1 MAKLELKKMKN
12 TNLTSKEAQLSRLLQ
27 MLGILSREQRLNK
40 DELLN
45 KFNIDVR
52 TFQRDIKKIKEEC
65 NLDIT
70 RSKDGFYYLN
80 HGLEADGSL
89 SFNDIKLFAKNSG
102 FGDIYP
108 NLDDETIT
116 DALNIDFSK
125 FYSINNQAGKNQKEL
140 SAIFDDLRKAIKE
153 HLELNF
159 YYDGKERLVKP
170 YRLDFVDGI
179 WYLLGDEKTKLK
191 SFSLLKIKKY
201 QILGGFEPSRIFLR
215 RIKENDLEWI
225 SQNIKIARIL
235 VLPKA
240 REYFERKNIFKSFKI
255 LKDDNNGILL
265 EVNFAFDDEL
275 LNVVKAW
282 IPYIKII
289 EPQELNAK
297 LKNSLLE
304 YANSI

>member
-1 MAKLELKKMKN
+1 MKSIN
-12 TNLTSKEAQLSRLLQ
+12 TETREAQFPRLLQ
-27 MLGILSREQRLNK
+27 ILGILSKEQRLNR
-40 DELLN
+40 DELLGR
-45 KFNIDVR
+45 FGIDIR

-80 HGLEADGSL
+80 RGLEADGSL

-102 FGDIYP
+102 LGDLYP

-201 QILGGFEPSRIFLR
+201 QILGGFEPSRIFLH

-265 EVNFAFDDEL
+265 EVRFAFDDEL

>member
-1 MAKLELKKMKN
+1 MKKSN
-12 TNLTSKEAQLSRLLQ
+12 TTNKEAQLSRLLQ

-80 HGLEADGSL
+80 HGLEADSTL
-89 SFNDIKLFAKNSG
+89 SFDDIKLFAKNSG

-108 NLDDETIT
+108 SLDDETIT
-116 DALNIDFSK
+116 DGLNADFGK

-179 WYLLGDEKTKLK
+179 WYLLGDEKTKFK
-191 SFSLLKIKKY
+191 SFSLLKIKKC
-201 QILGGFEPSRIFLR
+201 QFLGGFEPSRIFLR

-265 EVNFAFDDEL
+265 EVRFAFDDEL

>member
-1 MAKLELKKMKN
+1 MKN

-70 RSKDGFYYLN
+70 RSKDVFYYLN
-80 HGLEADGSL
+80 RGLEADGSL

-102 FGDIYP
+102 LGDLYP

-201 QILGGFEPSRIFLR
+201 QILGGFEPSRIFLH

-265 EVNFAFDDEL
+265 EVRFAFDDEL

>member
-1 MAKLELKKMKN
+1 MKSIN
-12 TNLTSKEAQLSRLLQ
+12 TETKEAQFPRLLQ
-27 MLGILSREQRLNK
+27 ILGILSKEQRLNR
-40 DELLN
+40 DELLGR
-45 KFNIDVR
+45 FGIDIR

-80 HGLEADGSL
+80 RGLEADGSL

-108 NLDDETIT
+108 SLDDETIT

-225 SQNIKIARIL
+225 SQNIKITRIL
-235 VLPKA
+235 ILPKA

-265 EVNFAFDDEL
+265 EVRFAFDDEL

>member
-1 MAKLELKKMKN
+1 MKN
-12 TNLTSKEAQLSRLLQ
+12 IKTIDKEAQFPRLLQ
-27 MLGILSREQRLNK
+27 ILGILSKEQRLNR
-40 DELLN
+40 DELLGR
-45 KFNIDVR
+45 FGIDIR
-52 TFQRDIKKIKEEC
+52 TFQRDIKKIKDEC

-70 RSKDGFYYLN
+70 RGKDGFYYLN
-80 HGLEADGSL
+80 RGLEADGAL
-89 SFNDIKLFAKNSG
+89 SFDDIKLFAKNSG

-108 NLDDETIT
+108 SLDDETIT
-116 DALNIDFSK
+116 DALNTDFSK
-125 FYSINNQAGKNQKEL
+125 FYAMSSQTGKNQKEL
-140 SAIFDDLRKAIKE
+140 SVIFDDLRTAIKE

-225 SQNIKIARIL
+225 SQNIKTARIL
-235 VLPKA
+235 VSPKA

-265 EVNFAFDDEL
+265 EVRFTFDDEL

>member
-1 MAKLELKKMKN
+1 MKSIN
-12 TNLTSKEAQLSRLLQ
+12 TETKEAQFPRLLQ
-27 MLGILSREQRLNK
+27 ILGILSKEQRLNR
-40 DELLN
+40 DELLGR
-45 KFNIDVR
+45 FGIDIR

-80 HGLEADGSL
+80 RGLEADGSL

-235 VLPKA
+235 ILPKA

-265 EVNFAFDDEL
+265 EVRFAFDDEL

>member
-1 MAKLELKKMKN
+1 MKN
-12 TNLTSKEAQLSRLLQ
+12 IKTIDKEAQFPRLLQ
-27 MLGILSREQRLNK
+27 ILGILSKEQRLNR
-40 DELLN
+40 DELLGR
-45 KFNIDVR
+45 FGIDIR

-80 HGLEADGSL
+80 RGLEADGSL

-102 FGDIYP
+102 LGDLYP

-153 HLELNF
+153 HLELIF

-201 QILGGFEPSRIFLR
+201 QILGGFEPSRIFLH

-265 EVNFAFDDEL
+265 EVRFAFDDEL

>member
-1 MAKLELKKMKN
+1 MKN

-27 MLGILSREQRLNK
+27 ILGILSREQRLNK

-52 TFQRDIKKIKEEC
+52 TFQRDIKKIKDEC

-70 RSKDGFYYLN
+70 RGKDGFYYLN
-80 HGLEADGSL
+80 RGLEADGSL

-102 FGDIYP
+102 LGDLYP

-201 QILGGFEPSRIFLR
+201 QILGGFEPSRIFLH

>member
-1 MAKLELKKMKN
+1 MKN
-12 TNLTSKEAQLSRLLQ
+12 IKTIDKEAQFPRLLQ
-27 MLGILSREQRLNK
+27 ILGILSKEQRLNR
-40 DELLN
+40 DELLGR
-45 KFNIDVR
+45 FGIDIR

-80 HGLEADGSL
+80 RGLEADGAL
-89 SFNDIKLFAKNSG
+89 SFDDIKLFAKNSG

-108 NLDDETIT
+108 SLDDETIA
-116 DALNIDFSK
+116 DGLNAGFGK
-125 FYSINNQAGKNQKEL
+125 FYSINSQTGKNQKEL

-159 YYDGKERLVKP
+159 YYDGKKRLVKP

-179 WYLLGDEKTKLK
+179 WYLLGDEKSKLK

-235 VLPKA
+235 ILPKA

-255 LKDDNNGILL
+255 LKDDKNGILL
-265 EVNFAFDDEL
+265 EVRFAFDDEL

-289 EPQELNAK
+289 EPKELNTK

>member
-1 MAKLELKKMKN
+1 MKSIN
-12 TNLTSKEAQLSRLLQ
+12 TETKEAQFPRLLQ
-27 MLGILSREQRLNK
+27 ILGILSKEQRLNR
-40 DELLN
+40 DELLGR
-45 KFNIDVR
+45 FGIDIR

-80 HGLEADGSL
+80 RGLEADGSL

-265 EVNFAFDDEL
+265 EVRFAFDDEL

>member
-1 MAKLELKKMKN
+1 MKKSN
-12 TNLTSKEAQLSRLLQ
+12 TTNKEAQLSRLLQ

-65 NLDIT
+65 NLDIM
-70 RSKDGFYYLN
+70 RGKDGFYYLN
-80 HGLEADGSL
+80 RGLEADGSL

-108 NLDDETIT
+108 SLDDETIT
-116 DALNIDFSK
+116 DALNTDFSK
-125 FYSINNQAGKNQKEL
+125 FYAMSSQTGKNQKEL
-140 SAIFDDLRKAIKE
+140 SVIFDDLRTAIKE

-235 VLPKA
+235 ILPKA

-265 EVNFAFDDEL
+265 EVRFAFDDEL

>member
-1 MAKLELKKMKN
+1 MKN
-12 TNLTSKEAQLSRLLQ
+12 IKTIDKEAQFPRLLQ
-27 MLGILSREQRLNK
+27 ILGILSKEQRLNR
-40 DELLN
+40 DELLR
-45 KFNIDVR
+45 KFGIDIR
-52 TFQRDIKKIKEEC
+52 TFQRDIKKIKDEC

-70 RSKDGFYYLN
+70 RGKDGFYYLN
-80 HGLEADGSL
+80 RGLEADGAL
-89 SFNDIKLFAKNSG
+89 SFDDIKLFAKNSG

-108 NLDDETIT
+108 SLDDETIT
-116 DALNIDFSK
+116 DALNTDFSK
-125 FYSINNQAGKNQKEL
+125 FYAMSSQTGKNQKEL
-140 SAIFDDLRKAIKE
+140 SVIFDDLRTAIKE

-225 SQNIKIARIL
+225 SQNIKTARIL
-235 VLPKA
+235 VSPKA

-265 EVNFAFDDEL
+265 EVRFTFDDEL

>member
-1 MAKLELKKMKN
+1 MI
-12 TNLTSKEAQLSRLLQ
+12 TKEAQFPRLLQ
-27 MLGILSREQRLNK
+27 ILGILSKEQRLNR
-40 DELLN
+40 DELLGR
-45 KFNIDVR
+45 FGIDIR

-65 NLDIT
+65 NLDIM
-70 RSKDGFYYLN
+70 RGKDGFYYLN
-80 HGLEADGSL
+80 RGLEADGSL

-108 NLDDETIT
+108 SLDDETIT
-116 DALNIDFSK
+116 DALNTDFSK
-125 FYSINNQAGKNQKEL
+125 FYAMRSQTGKNQKEL
-140 SAIFDDLRKAIKE
+140 SAIFDDLRTAIKE

-170 YRLDFVDGI
+170 YRLDFIDGI

-191 SFSLLKIKKY
+191 SFSLLKIKKC
-201 QILGGFEPSRIFLR
+201 QFLGGFEPSRIFLR

-265 EVNFAFDDEL
+265 EVRFAFDDEL

>member
-1 MAKLELKKMKN
+1 MNNITAKE
-12 TNLTSKEAQLSRLLQ
+12 TQLSRLLQ
-27 MLGILSREQRLNK
+27 MLGILSREKRLNR

-52 TFQRDIKKIKEEC
+52 TFQRDIKKIKDEC

-70 RSKDGFYYLN
+70 RGKDGFYYLN
-80 HGLEADGSL
+80 RGLEADGAL
-89 SFNDIKLFAKNSG
+89 SFDDIKIFAKNSG

-108 NLDDETIT
+108 SLDDETIT
-116 DALNIDFSK
+116 DALNTDFSK
-125 FYSINNQAGKNQKEL
+125 FYAINSQTSKNQKEL
-140 SAIFDDLRKAIKE
+140 SAIFDDLRNAIKE

-191 SFSLLKIKKY
+191 SFSLLKIKNY

-215 RIKENDLEWI
+215 RIKKNDLEWI
-225 SQNIKIARIL
+225 SQNIKTARIL

-240 REYFERKNIFKSFKI
+240 REYFERKNLFKSFKI
-255 LKDDNNGILL
+255 LKDDDNGILL
-265 EVNFAFDDEL
+265 EVRFTFDDEL
-275 LNVVKAW
+275 LNVVKSW
-282 IPYIKII
+282 IPYIKIV
-289 EPQELNAK
+289 EPQELNAE

>member
-1 MAKLELKKMKN
+1 MKN
-12 TNLTSKEAQLSRLLQ
+12 IKTIDKEAQFPRLLQ
-27 MLGILSREQRLNK
+27 ILGILSKEQRLNR
-40 DELLN
+40 DELLGR
-45 KFNIDVR
+45 FGIDIR

-80 HGLEADGSL
+80 RGLEADGSL

-102 FGDIYP
+102 FVDIYP

-265 EVNFAFDDEL
+265 EVRFAFDDEL

-289 EPQELNAK
+289 EPKELDIK
-297 LKNSLLE
+297 LKDILKNYIKDSGKCCV
-304 YANSI
+304 Y

>member
-1 MAKLELKKMKN
+1 MKSIN
-12 TNLTSKEAQLSRLLQ
+12 TETKEAQFPRLLQ
-27 MLGILSREQRLNK
+27 ILGILSKEQRLNR
-40 DELLN
+40 DELLGR
-45 KFNIDVR
+45 FGIDIR

-80 HGLEADGSL
+80 RGLEADGSL

-201 QILGGFEPSRIFLR
+201 QILGGFEPSRIFLH

-235 VLPKA
+235 VLPKE

-265 EVNFAFDDEL
+265 EVRFAFDDEL

>member
-1 MAKLELKKMKN
+1 MKSIN
-12 TNLTSKEAQLSRLLQ
+12 TETKEAQFPRLLQ
-27 MLGILSREQRLNK
+27 ILGILSKEQRLNR
-40 DELLN
+40 DELLGR
-45 KFNIDVR
+45 FGIDIR

-80 HGLEADGSL
+80 RGLEADGSL

-108 NLDDETIT
+108 SLDDETIT

-201 QILGGFEPSRIFLR
+201 QILGGFEPSRIFLH

-265 EVNFAFDDEL
+265 EVRFAFDDEL

>member
-1 MAKLELKKMKN
+1 MKKSN
-12 TNLTSKEAQLSRLLQ
+12 TTNKEAQLSRLLQ
-27 MLGILSREQRLNK
+27 MLGILSKEQRLNR
-40 DELLN
+40 DELLGR
-45 KFNIDVR
+45 FGIDIR

-65 NLDIT
+65 NLDIM
-70 RSKDGFYYLN
+70 RGKDGFYYLN
-80 HGLEADGSL
+80 RGLEADGSL

-102 FGDIYP
+102 LGDLYP

-265 EVNFAFDDEL
+265 EVRFAFDDEL

-282 IPYIKII
+282 IPYIKIV
-289 EPQELNAK
+289 EPKELNAK

-304 YANSI
+304 YVNSI

>member
-1 MAKLELKKMKN
+1 MKSIN
-12 TNLTSKEAQLSRLLQ
+12 TETKEAQFPRLLQ
-27 MLGILSREQRLNK
+27 ILGILSKEQRLNR
-40 DELLN
+40 DELLGR
-45 KFNIDVR
+45 FGIDIR

-80 HGLEADGSL
+80 RGLEADGAL
-89 SFNDIKLFAKNSG
+89 SFDDIKLFAKNSG

-108 NLDDETIT
+108 SLDDETIA
-116 DALNIDFSK
+116 DGLNAGFGK
-125 FYSINNQAGKNQKEL
+125 FYSINSQTGKNQKEL

-159 YYDGKERLVKP
+159 YYDGKKRLVKP

-179 WYLLGDEKTKLK
+179 WYLLGDEKSKLK

-235 VLPKA
+235 ILPKA

-265 EVNFAFDDEL
+265 EVRFAFDDEL

>member
-1 MAKLELKKMKN
+1 MKN
-12 TNLTSKEAQLSRLLQ
+12 IKTIDKEAQFPRLLQ
-27 MLGILSREQRLNK
+27 ILGILSKEQRLNR
-40 DELLN
+40 DELLR
-45 KFNIDVR
+45 KFGIDIR
-52 TFQRDIKKIKEEC
+52 TFQRDIKKIKDEC

-70 RSKDGFYYLN
+70 RGKDGFYYLN
-80 HGLEADGSL
+80 RGLEADGAL
-89 SFNDIKLFAKNSG
+89 SFDDIKLFAKNSG

-108 NLDDETIT
+108 SLDDETIT

-140 SAIFDDLRKAIKE
+140 SAIFDDLRKAVKE

-191 SFSLLKIKKY
+191 SFSLLKIKKC
-201 QILGGFEPSRIFLR
+201 QFLGGFEPSRIFLR

-235 VLPKA
+235 VSPKA

-265 EVNFAFDDEL
+265 EVRFTFDDEL

>member
-1 MAKLELKKMKN
+1 MKISN
-12 TNLTSKEAQLSRLLQ
+12 KEAQLSRLLQ
-27 MLGILSREQRLNK
+27 MLEILSREKRLNR
-40 DELLN
+40 DELLDR
-45 KFNIDVR
+45 FSIDIR
-52 TFQRDIKKIKEEC
+52 TFQRDIKKIKDEC

-80 HGLEADGSL
+80 RGLEADGAL

-108 NLDDETIT
+108 SLDDETIT
-116 DALNIDFSK
+116 DALNTDFSK
-125 FYSINNQAGKNQKEL
+125 FYAINSQTSKNQKEL
-140 SAIFDDLRKAIKE
+140 SAIFDDLRNAIKE

-191 SFSLLKIKKY
+191 SFSLLKIKNY

-225 SQNIKIARIL
+225 SQNIKTARIL

-240 REYFERKNIFKSFKI
+240 REYFERKNLFKSFKI
-255 LKDDNNGILL
+255 LKDDDNGILL
-265 EVNFAFDDEL
+265 EVRFTFDDEL

-282 IPYIKII
+282 IPYIKIV

>member
-1 MAKLELKKMKN
+1 MI
-12 TNLTSKEAQLSRLLQ
+12 TKEAQFPRLLQ
-27 MLGILSREQRLNK
+27 ILGILSKEQRLNR
-40 DELLN
+40 DELLGR
-45 KFNIDVR
+45 FGIDIR

-80 HGLEADGSL
+80 RGLEADGSL

-108 NLDDETIT
+108 SLDDETIT

-201 QILGGFEPSRIFLR
+201 QILGGFEPSRIFLH

>member
-1 MAKLELKKMKN
+1 MKSIN
-12 TNLTSKEAQLSRLLQ
+12 TEMKETQFPRLLQ
-27 MLGILSREQRLNK
+27 ILGILSKEQRLNR
-40 DELLN
+40 DELLGR
-45 KFNIDVR
+45 FGIDIR

-80 HGLEADGSL
+80 RGLEADGSL

-235 VLPKA
+235 ILPKA

-265 EVNFAFDDEL
+265 EVRFAFDDEL

>member
-1 MAKLELKKMKN
+1 MI
-12 TNLTSKEAQLSRLLQ
+12 TKEAQLSRLLQ

-52 TFQRDIKKIKEEC
+52 TFQRDIKKIKDEC

-70 RSKDGFYYLN
+70 RGKDGFYYLN
-80 HGLEADGSL
+80 RGLEADGAL
-89 SFNDIKLFAKNSG
+89 SFDDIRLFAKNSG

-108 NLDDETIT
+108 SLDDETIT
-116 DALNIDFSK
+116 DGLNTGFGK

-225 SQNIKIARIL
+225 SQNIKTARIL
-235 VLPKA
+235 VSPKA

-265 EVNFAFDDEL
+265 EVRFTFDDEL

-289 EPQELNAK
+289 EPKELNTK

-304 YANSI
+304 YTNSI

>member
-1 MAKLELKKMKN
+1 MKN
-12 TNLTSKEAQLSRLLQ
+12 IKTIDKEAQFPRLLQ
-27 MLGILSREQRLNK
+27 ILGILSKEQRLNR
-40 DELLN
+40 DELLGR
-45 KFNIDVR
+45 FGIDIR

-80 HGLEADGSL
+80 RGLEADGSL

-102 FGDIYP
+102 LGDLYP

-235 VLPKA
+235 ILPKA

-265 EVNFAFDDEL
+265 EVRFAFDDEL

>member
-1 MAKLELKKMKN
+1 MKE
-12 TNLTSKEAQLSRLLQ
+12 TQFPRLLQ
-27 MLGILSREQRLNK
+27 ILGILSKEQRLNR
-40 DELLN
+40 DELLGR
-45 KFNIDVR
+45 FGIDIR

-80 HGLEADGSL
+80 RGLEADGSL

-235 VLPKA
+235 ILPKA

-265 EVNFAFDDEL
+265 EVRFAFDDEL

>member
-1 MAKLELKKMKN
+1 MKSIN
-12 TNLTSKEAQLSRLLQ
+12 TEMKETQFPRLLQ
-27 MLGILSREQRLNK
+27 ILGILSKEQRLNR
-40 DELLN
+40 DELLGR
-45 KFNIDVR
+45 FGIDIR

-80 HGLEADGSL
+80 RGLEADGSL

-116 DALNIDFSK
+116 DALNIDFRK
-125 FYSINNQAGKNQKEL
+125 FYSINSQTAKNQKEL

-159 YYDGKERLVKP
+159 YYDGKKRLVKP

-265 EVNFAFDDEL
+265 EVRFAFDDEL

>member
-1 MAKLELKKMKN
+1 MKISN
-12 TNLTSKEAQLSRLLQ
+12 KEAQLSRLLQ
-27 MLGILSREQRLNK
+27 MLEILSREKRLNR
-40 DELLN
+40 DELLDR
-45 KFNIDVR
+45 FSIDIR
-52 TFQRDIKKIKEEC
+52 TFQRDIKKIKDEC

-80 HGLEADGSL
+80 RGLEADGAL

-108 NLDDETIT
+108 SLDDETIT
-116 DALNIDFSK
+116 DALNTDFSK
-125 FYSINNQAGKNQKEL
+125 FYAINSQTSKNQKEL
-140 SAIFDDLRKAIKE
+140 SAIFDDLRNAIKE

-191 SFSLLKIKKY
+191 SFSLLKIKNY

-225 SQNIKIARIL
+225 SQNIKTARIL
-235 VLPKA
+235 VLPRA
-240 REYFERKNIFKSFKI
+240 REYFERKNLFKSFKI
-255 LKDDNNGILL
+255 LKDDDNGILL
-265 EVNFAFDDEL
+265 EVRFTFDDEL

-282 IPYIKII
+282 IPYIKIV